1 MGAEVGSW
9 LAGAPWARIL
19 GLVLDISIKAAA
31 VCTIAGLATLL
42 LRRSSAYARS
52 MVWVFSLAALLAL
65 PLAQLVPPIWNL
77 PVLPEIG
84 SWFAQGAEMRATT
97 VPGEKVIDPLD
108 GRGADA
114 LRGAATPAAG
124 AARFGEGWHAWAFLA
139 WMAGTVLS
147 LGWLLVRAALG
158 KRILRRCE
166 AADEAWSGL
175 LEKASAELH
184 LHRQVRLFESCEIG
198 AAVTVGAINPA
209 IVVPAGSSEWPVERR
224 RYILSH
230 ELAHIK
236 RWDGLIEVLVLVV
249 KSIYWFNPL
258 VWLAVKSLRVERE
271 RDCDDAVLNA
281 GAKPSDYALFLMDI
295 ASDLGTPRGPVWQL
309 STISQGSNLK
319 ERIMCILDPKID
331 RTRGR
336 RRTGIVS
343 CFVVASI
350 ILPLSI
356 SGIWQTQAQENYKS
370 KKEMELKKKEM
381 QLQKEMQLKKKMSME
396 NLSDEEKAKL
406 KEEMAL
412 KEKMASLREKMAS
425 LSPEERI
432 KVQWEKIS
440 QSENS
445 AAVLVH
451 DAIVKK
457 GPDAGLKMAQKLK
470 ESGDD
475 TYYFKEGE
483 FNTLGYLFLFEGDV
497 DKALAVFKLNVKMN
511 PEAWNVYDSLGEA
524 LLAAGKYD
532 TARKNYEKSLA
543 LNPENENGIK
553 MLAKIEKLESGEE
566 HVSSEKHKSGEEHRS
581 SEENQS
587 ETE

>member
-1 MGAEVGSW
+1 MGADVGSW
-9 LAGAPWARIL
+9 LAAAPWARIL

-52 MVWVFSLAALLAL
+52 MVWVFSLAVLLAL

-84 SWFAQGAEMRATT
+84 SWFRQGAETRAITLQ
-97 VPGEKVIDPLD
+97 GDKAIDPQD
-108 GRGADA
+108 GSAAGA
-114 LRGAATPAAG
+114 LGGAAASAAG
-124 AARFGEGWHAWAFLA
+124 AARLGEGWQAWAFLA
-139 WMAGTVLS
+139 WMAGTILS
-147 LGWLLVRAALG
+147 LGWLLVRTALG

-175 LEKASAELH
+175 LEKASAELR
-184 LHRQVRLFESCEIG
+184 LHRHVRLFESCEIG

-295 ASDLGTPRGPVWQL
+295 AADLGTSRGPVWQL

-331 RTRGR
+331 RNRGR

-343 CFVVASI
+343 CFLVASI

-370 KKEMELKKKEM
+370 
-381 QLQKEMQLKKKMSME
+381 QK
-396 NLSDEEKAKL
+396 
-406 KEEMAL
+406 EMAL
-412 KEKMASLREKMAS
+412 KEKMAS

-432 KVQWEKIS
+432 KVLWEKIS

-451 DAIVKK
+451 DAIAKK
-457 GPDAGLKMAQKLK
+457 GPEAGIKTAMKLK
-470 ESGDD
+470 ESGDEE
-475 TYYFKEGE
+475 YYFKEGE
-483 FNTLGYLFLFEGDV
+483 FNTLGYLFLFGGDV
-497 DKALAVFKLNVKMN
+497 DEALAVFKLNVKMN
-511 PEAWNVYDSLGEA
+511 PESWNVYDSFAEGC
-524 LLAAGKYD
+524 LAAGKYD
-532 TARKNYEKSLA
+532 EARKYYEKSLA
-543 LNPENENGIK
+543 LNPENENGRT

-566 HVSSEKHKSGEEHRS
+566 HASSKKHKSSEEHES
-581 SEENQS
+581 K
-587 ETE
+587 TE

>member
-1 MGAEVGSW
+1 MGADVGSW

-31 VCTIAGLATLL
+31 VCMIAGLATLL

-52 MVWVFSLAALLAL
+52 MVWVFSLAVLLAL
-65 PLAQLVPPIWNL
+65 PLAQLVPPMWNL

-84 SWFAQGAEMRATT
+84 SWFRQGAEMRGTT
-97 VPGEKVIDPLD
+97 LPGEKAIDAQD
-108 GRGADA
+108 GRGA
-114 LRGAATPAAG
+114 AAPGGTASSASG

-139 WMAGTVLS
+139 WMAGTGLS
-147 LGWLLVRAALG
+147 LGWLLVRTALG

-184 LHRQVRLFESCEIG
+184 LHRHVRLFESREIG

-295 ASDLGTPRGPVWQL
+295 AADLGTPRGPVWQL

-331 RTRGR
+331 RNRGR

-343 CFVVASI
+343 CFLVASI

-370 KKEMELKKKEM
+370 QKEMELKKKEM
-381 QLQKEMQLKKKMSME
+381 QLQKKMQLKKKMSME

-412 KEKMASLREKMAS
+412 KEKMASL
-425 LSPEERI
+425 SPEERI
-432 KVQWEKIS
+432 NVLWEKIS

-457 GPDAGLKMAQKLK
+457 GPDAGVKTAMKLK
-470 ESGDD
+470 ESGDEE
-475 TYYFKEGE
+475 YYFKESE
-483 FNTLGYLFLFEGDV
+483 FNTLGYVFLFGGDV
-497 DKALAVFKLNVKMN
+497 DEALAVFELNVKMN
-511 PEAWNVYDSLGEA
+511 PESWNVYDSFGEG
-524 LLAAGKYD
+524 LLAAGNYD
-532 TARKNYEKSLA
+532 EARKYYEKSLA
-543 LNPENENGIK
+543 LNPENENGTK

-566 HVSSEKHKSGEEHRS
+566 HASSKKHKSSEEH
-581 SEENQS
+581 ES